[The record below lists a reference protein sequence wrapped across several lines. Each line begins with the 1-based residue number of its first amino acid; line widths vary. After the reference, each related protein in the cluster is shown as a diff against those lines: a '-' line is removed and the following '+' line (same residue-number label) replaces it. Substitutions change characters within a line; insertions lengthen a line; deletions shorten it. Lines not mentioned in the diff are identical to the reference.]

1 MENYLQK
8 FKKSQCTYTPSLHR
22 RDFHFTFLPFIHFKY
37 SLSWSLLHLLLCTL
51 AYHRIAQLIL
61 LCISHHHN

>member
-22 RDFHFTFLPFIHFKY
+22 RDFHFITFLPFTTLNILCLGHFY
-37 SLSWSLLHLLLCTL
+37 IYCYAHWLITALL
-51 AYHRIAQLIL
+51 
-61 LCISHHHN
+61 N